1 MTISTYLQ
9 SIKINLI
16 KFDGENLAKEAFM
29 FGRYGSDHYNIP
41 EEYTPGNF
49 NTFFQELKNGKTFPK
64 YVLNRRFDFEI
75 TGISR
80 ICLAQLTRDAAI
92 FCSESH
98 GLRPLDF
105 KLILPTS
112 VLNDEEVMRE
122 YIKAVEHMEK
132 AYILACEHEIPYPE
146 SRYLGPHS
154 QTISICASFTLGDFI
169 RCCKSRTNNSFCDE
183 LNLVYRL
190 MLNELEIKIARLY
203 NSDSRRLWKFY
214 INKNNC
220 IDDSFYTRTK
230 VFNGDFM
237 PSETSKLNVCQ
248 PAINDWRKS
257 GWKKDLEY
265 MYRHYEELLT
275 ENEKNEIS
283 LWLTAEDEELT
294 LPTTYDNK
302 EERVAPNAIKQMP
315 YYKEV
320 KNEE

>member
-1 MTISTYLQ
+1 MNLNDFIYN
-9 SIKINLI
+9 INVELI
-16 KFDGENLAKEAFM
+16 KFDGENFAKDAFM
-29 FGRYGSDHYNIP
+29 FGRYGSDHFNIP
-41 EEYTPGNF
+41 EKYTPDNF
-49 NTFFQELKNGKTFPK
+49 KVFFEELKNGKTFPK

-75 TGISR
+75 KGISR

-105 KLILPTS
+105 NLVLPNS
-112 VLNDEEVMRE
+112 LFADEEVMSE
-122 YIKAVEHMEK
+122 YKEAIKHMEK
-132 AYILACEHEIPYPE
+132 AYVIACEHEIPYPE

-190 MLNELEIKIARLY
+190 MLNDLEIKIARLY
-203 NSDSRRLWKFY
+203 NSDSRHLWEFY
-214 INKNNC
+214 INKKNC
-220 IDDSFYTRTK
+220 IDDSYYTRTK
-230 VFNGDFM
+230 VFNGDFK
-237 PSETSKLNVCQ
+237 PSEINKHLIKEH
-248 PAINDWRKS
+248 AINDWRKS

-265 MYRHYEELLT
+265 IYKHYEELLT
-275 ENEKNEIS
+275 DNEINEIKY
-283 LWLTAEDEELT
+283 WLTLEEEEIE
-294 LPTTYDNK
+294 LPTTYVDYN
-302 EERVAPNAIKQMP
+302 ERSANNAIKNMP